1 MPPHKTTPLPLQ
13 NTLHPSHIPLCT
25 HAYALSRAGAHRLF
39 AHLTL
44 PHFAFSRA
52 LDQALTWLVRSGRIR
67 AFSVVPPL
75 VVQAKVTASD
85 IDGGADGRG
94 SPWRERLADGVLAGF
109 GEV

>member
-1 MPPHKTTPLPLQ
+1 MLPHKTSPLPPQ
-13 NTLHPSHIPLCT
+13 NALHPAHTPLCT
-25 HAYALSRAGAHRLF
+25 HAYALSRMGAHRLL

-52 LDQALTWLVRSGRIR
+52 LDQALAWLVRSGRIR

-75 VVQAKVTASD
+75 VVQAKVTTSD

-94 SPWRERLADGVLAGF
+94 SRWRERLVDGVLAGS